1 MLIKESTIYLKK
13 KTEINNFEKK
23 QIIKILKKNGVVV
36 INNFFK
42 KDNLNNFVKK
52 AQGCLV
58 EGYNAGFTSASNIST
73 IVSSNSTEFRHPFFI
88 SKEAVSTV
96 LNKDLNNIIS
106 TYLGSK
112 IKIHHALFQKTVPTS
127 KAILDWHI
135 DLGSNKILNGSR
147 KFLDKRLRMIV
158 YLTNVKNGGLNYIVG
173 SHKNTLKQNSNFS
186 DKSRTLIDKNL
197 KYQDKFVE
205 ILGNIG
211 TLIFFDTHGLH
222 KPGML
227 KTERIVFNSWFCRN
241 DFKGKLTPNLVDI
254 GNIKIEGRSNL
265 DILSTT
271 SDFEGIIQKEKRN
284 FFSKMIEKINW

>member
-1 MLIKESTIYLKK
+1 MLIKEFTIYLKK
-13 KTEINNFEKK
+13 KKEINNLEKK
-23 QIIKILKKNGVVV
+23 EITKILKKNGVVV
-36 INNFFK
+36 INNFFE

-52 AQGCLV
+52 AKCCLV
-58 EGYNAGFTSASNIST
+58 EGYNAGFSSASNIST
-73 IVSSNSTEFRHPFFI
+73 ILSSNSTEFRHPFFI

-96 LNKDLNNIIS
+96 LNKDLNSIIS
-106 TYLGSK
+106 SYLGSK

-135 DLGSNKILNGSR
+135 DLGSNKILNGSK

-173 SHKNTLKQNSNFS
+173 SHKQTLKQNSNFS
-186 DKSRTLIDKNL
+186 DNIKSLIDKNL

-205 ILGNIG
+205 ILGNAG

-222 KPGML
+222 KPGLL

-241 DFKGKLTPNLVDI
+241 DFKGKLTPNLVDL
-254 GNIKIEGRSNL
+254 GNIKKEERSGL
-265 DILSTT
+265 DIFSTT
-271 SDFEGIIQKEKRN
+271 SDFEGIIQKEKKSL
-284 FFSKMIEKINW
+284 FLKMIEKISW